1 MCLIHCLKCKKVYE
15 TRRKFKYKSEETKC
29 TNQKQTKI
37 TRSEPTASPTEFH
50 NSAIRYYS
58 DEVLQKSL
66 NH

>member
-15 TRRKFKYKSEETKC
+15 TRRKYKSEERKR

-37 TRSEPTASPTEFH
+37 TRSEPTASPTEFQ
-50 NSAIRYYS
+50 NSNIRDYK
-58 DEVLQKSL
+58 VLQKSL